1 VNLRHFVP
9 PVVVDAALAATRTRV
24 GFTGYSR
31 NFADVGRSCA
41 GYEDGAVVAAYRSS
55 ALAAAKKRR
64 ATSPVEAQQL
74 DSRVIRLGGAFA
86 AACVRLGR
94 SADLRVLDLGGAY
107 GAQYDAVV
115 AVAGDCIARYSIV
128 ESPAVV
134 RGLADLA
141 DDCLEWVDTD
151 GSSLVDVIGA
161 VDIAISSSTLQ
172 YLPHP
177 ETVLREL
184 IASAPFVLLDRIPLL
199 DHHESFVM
207 QQHTRYD
214 GAPVTYPA
222 WFFSR
227 VEFHRILE
235 AAGANVVLEWA
246 VPEDSPFVR
255 GRRRPNVGM
264 LLSTPTAPTS
274 ST

>member
-1 VNLRHFVP
+1 VNLRYLVP
-9 PVVVDAALAATRTRV
+9 PVMIDAALAATRSRV

-31 NFADVGRSCA
+31 DFASISTNCS
-41 GYEDGAVVAAYRSS
+41 GYEDEAVVAAYRSK
-55 ALAAAKKRR
+55 ALDAAARR
-64 ATSPVEAQQL
+64 RTAHPLQTQQP

-86 AACVRLGR
+86 AACVRLGK
-94 SADLRVLDLGGAY
+94 SADFRVLDLGGAY

-115 AVAGDCIARYSIV
+115 AVAGECIARYSIV

-264 LLSTPTAPTS
+264 LLSTPTAPAS